1 MVHVNQIIIL
11 YTLILHNVVCQLYL
25 TEAGK
30 NNKVVNF
37 MLCVFYHKIII
48 TQREKTF
55 ASAHDKVTMVGLIL
69 LHESEH

>member
-1 MVHVNQIIIL
+1 ML

-37 MLCVFYHKIII
+37 ML
-48 TQREKTF
+48 REKKWMWTSSQLKKKSL
-55 ASAHDKVTMVGLIL
+55 ASLQRKIGWSKYMISAGG
-69 LHESEH
+69 